1 MMQPSKLVTKP
12 RYVHI
17 GNKHWN
23 SNQTWEMGN
32 NGIWDIDGYSI
43 QQLLGQVN
51 QCPAMVTEP
60 TRSTKFGM
68 DCVEIITFFFLWGG
82 GREIIITSCN
92 SWKDATPTLGGR
104 ERGGGQSIIITFFFS
119 GGGNRLLLLFFCL
132 GGVPEIIITS
142 CNSWKGA
149 TPTLGGRERGEG
161 NRLLLLFFS
170 KKQKSCRRRN

>member
-82 GREIIITSCN
+82 AGDNHYFLQQLERRHTNAGREG
-92 SWKDATPTLGGR
+92 KGGR
-104 ERGGGQSIIITFFFS
+104 AIDYYYFFFFS

-149 TPTLGGRERGEG
+149 TPTLGGRERGG
-161 NRLLLLFFS
+161 GQSIIITFFF
-170 KKQKSCRRRN
+170 

>member
-1 MMQPSKLVTKP
+1 
-12 RYVHI
+12 
-17 GNKHWN
+17 
-23 SNQTWEMGN
+23 MGN

-68 DCVEIITFFFLWGG
+68 DCVEIITCFFLWGG
-82 GREIIITSCN
+82 AGDNHYFLQQLERRHTNAGREG
-92 SWKDATPTLGGR
+92 K
-104 ERGGGQSIIITFFFS
+104 GGGQSIIITFFFS
-119 GGGNRLLLLFFCL
+119 GGAIDYYYFFFVW

-170 KKQKSCRRRN
+170 KKQKKLP